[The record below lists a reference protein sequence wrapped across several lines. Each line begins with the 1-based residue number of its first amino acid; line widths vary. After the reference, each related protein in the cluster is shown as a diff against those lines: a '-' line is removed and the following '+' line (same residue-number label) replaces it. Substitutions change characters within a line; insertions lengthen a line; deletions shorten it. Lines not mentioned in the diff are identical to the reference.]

1 MVFLIWCAEGR
12 FPNPKA
18 LDDGSLE
25 EERRLFY
32 VASTRAMDELYLC
45 YPLLV
50 FDRQAGHVITRPSR
64 FLTEL
69 SSGHYEEWQIS
80 EFG

>member
-1 MVFLIWCAEGR
+1 
-12 FPNPKA
+12 
-18 LDDGSLE
+18 
-25 EERRLFY
+25 

-50 FDRQAGHVITRPSR
+50 FDRQAGHVILRPSR

-69 SSGHYEEWQIS
+69 SGQHYEEWSI
-80 EFG
+80 GDY